1 MSTSE
6 CLTSALT
13 RRAGLHGVQFASKIF
28 QLYAS
33 FLRIRDLEICVDHE
47 YVVVK
52 FHRISK
58 VTLITACIT
67 VWSVKIDSLMLL
79 VMQFYDV

>member
-6 CLTSALT
+6 CLT
-13 RRAGLHGVQFASKIF
+13 RRAGVHGVQFASKIF

-33 FLRIRDLEICVDHE
+33 FPRIRDLCVDHE
-47 YVVVK
+47 YAVVK

-58 VTLITACIT
+58 GHTHHGLHHGVVSENRLFDAIGYA
-67 VWSVKIDSLMLL
+67 VL
-79 VMQFYDV
+79 